1 MRLASRPS
9 ERSSLHV
16 RKEESLMEAD
26 RQSHFEELLEAAQ
39 RGRLTRRQ
47 ALGRAAALGLSG
59 AAVSML
65 LAACGGDDDD
75 DDDDAGGDSAPTP
88 TSAGAAEPTATEAD
102 AEEEPTEAEDGEAEP
117 TEADEEE
124 PTEADEE
131 EPTAADEE
139 TDAGEGVRGGTLR
152 VAQIG
157 EPATLDQHQTTAG
170 ITADIGYCMYET
182 LFSYDANYQPVP
194 MLAESYDVS
203 EDGTVHTIKLRQGVK
218 FHNGEEMTAADV
230 IASAERWGRIS
241 GVGKNLMAVTESIE
255 AADDY
260 TVVWTTS
267 IPYGTI
273 LVALSNNTQACA
285 IYPKSLIDASTDE
298 PIPSTEI
305 IGTGPYRI
313 VEHLPDAYIRFER
326 FEDYKPVEGGINGY
340 AGTKYQYV
348 DMIEFI
354 PVPDEAARVAGM
366 QAGDYDIGIN
376 IGNDHYEVLVGDD
389 NLRVEI
395 LPPSNWDVFFLNWRS
410 PLMQDINIRKAFQAC
425 LDHLPIL
432 QNSRGGGDFIFLDP
446 SLMQKPTAFYTRV
459 GEELYN
465 INNKDLAR
473 QYLEQAGYDGTPVRF
488 MTTQE
493 YSYMYGAAII
503 AQQQMEEVGF
513 VVDLQV
519 TDWATVL
526 ERRAKPE
533 EWDIFV
539 TGHGFVPDP
548 TQITYVGQMNVYP
561 GWWSDPEALE
571 LAQQLASEVDFE
583 KRFEIW
589 ERIQQLAYETV
600 PAVKTGDSSTISVW
614 SAKLG
619 GFTTQTQ
626 RGIPYW
632 NVWIED

>member
-1 MRLASRPS
+1 
-9 ERSSLHV
+9 
-16 RKEESLMEAD
+16 MEAD
-26 RQSHFEELLEAAQ
+26 RQSRFEELLEAA
-39 RGRLTRRQ
+39 RSGRLTRRQ
-47 ALGRAAALGLSG
+47 VLGRAAALGLSG

-75 DDDDAGGDSAPTP
+75 DDDGADTEPTA
-88 TSAGAAEPTATEAD
+88 TSAEAAEPTATEAG
-102 AEEEPTEAEDGEAEP
+102 EEEDAPTEAEDDEDEP
-117 TEADEEE
+117 TEADDGE
-124 PTEADEE
+124 PTEADA
-131 EPTAADEE
+131 EPTAAEEE
-139 TDAGEGVRGGTLR
+139 TDFGAGVRGGTLR

-194 MLAESYDVS
+194 MLAESYAVS
-203 EDGTVHTIKLRQGVK
+203 EDGTVHTITLRQGVM

-230 IASAERWGRIS
+230 IASVERWGRIS
-241 GVGKNLMAVTESIE
+241 GVGGNLMEATESIE
-255 AADDY
+255 ATDDY

-298 PIPSTEI
+298 PIPSAEI
-305 IGTGPYRI
+305 IGTGPYRL

-326 FEDYKPVEGGINGY
+326 FEDYAAIEGGTDGY

-376 IGNDHYEVLVGDD
+376 IGNDHYPVLAEDD

-395 LPPSNWDVFFLNWRS
+395 LPPSQWDVFFLNWQS

-432 QNSRGGGDFIFLDP
+432 QNSRGGGDFVFLDP
-446 SLMQKPTAFYTRV
+446 SLMQKPTAFYSRA

-465 INNKDLAR
+465 INNQDLAR
-473 QYLEQAGYDGTPVRF
+473 QYLEDAGYDGTPVRF
-488 MTTQE
+488 MCTQE

-571 LAQQLASEVDFE
+571 LADQLASEVDFD

-589 ERIQQLAYETV
+589 ERIQELAYETV
-600 PAVKTGDSSTISVW
+600 PAVKTGDSSTIAVW
-614 SAKLG
+614 NANLG
-619 GFTTQTQ
+619 GFTTQLQ
-626 RGIPYW
+626 RGVPYW
-632 NVWIED
+632 NVWIEE